1 MGESPAAAAEPPVAR
16 PVHPLDALLRP
27 HSVAIVGASADPTK
41 RGHRAVR
48 ALIDAGY
55 EGRIIPV
62 HPAGGSLLGLPVARG
77 PADLDAPPDL
87 VLVCTPAAT
96 VPRAL
101 DEWAAAGAR
110 GAVVLAVGFRESGET
125 GEALEREVV
134 AIARRTGL
142 RVIGPNTSGILNVPL
157 GLNLIGLPAVRSGP
171 LALLVQSGNMALAL
185 VTEAAT
191 AGLGFTFVIGVGNAA
206 DVTFADCLDF
216 LAADPA
222 THGIAVHAEGLG
234 DGRAFLRA
242 AARAA
247 RIKPVIA
254 LKGGRTDRGGAAARS
269 HTGAVA
275 GSYDA
280 LHAGLRQ
287 AGVIEVTRSDELLPV
302 LATLVG
308 QPAAAAERG
317 IVLLSDGGGQ
327 ATLATDD
334 LHARGAPLAR
344 LATETSERLRAL
356 LGPAAAV
363 TNPVDLAGAADRDPL
378 VFAHALDIIAADVGV
393 GTVLVIGLFGGYA
406 IRFDPSL
413 LGAEVEAAGR
423 LPAIARD
430 AGVALVVHSLYAR
443 SGAEPLRVLQQAG
456 VPAIESLEVACR
468 CAAATVERAHGRA
481 RLARLPHGWPDDVVA
496 SGHGSAPGTPSHS
509 NRGGPPAAPARPP
522 SRPPSPSPSPP
533 PPPAA
538 FLAARSDGR
547 HVLLETEARALLEPF
562 GVPLVPADF
571 CRTPAEAAAAASA
584 FGAAVAI
591 RIVSPAAPHK
601 SDAGGVAL
609 DVAPADAGAAARR
622 VIEAAT
628 AWIRGRGEAPDVR
641 GVLVSPMLARPVAEL
656 LVGVRRDAQ
665 FGPVLTVGTGGVHV
679 EWLRDVA
686 TRVLPVTAADIDE
699 MLDTLRGARV
709 FGGHRGSPP
718 IDRSALVRAIAA
730 VAGCALAHETIAEI
744 EVNPLFASAA
754 GAVAVDVR
762 IYLD

>member
-1 MGESPAAAAEPPVAR
+1 MSESSTVAPPPAAGHASR
-16 PVHPLDALLRP
+16 SLDALLRP
-27 HSVAIVGASADPTK
+27 GSVAVVGASADPTK

-48 ALIDAGY
+48 ALLEAAY
-55 EGRIIPV
+55 AGRIIPV
-62 HPAGGSLLGLPVARG
+62 HPAGGTLLGLPVARG

-110 GAVVLAVGFRESGET
+110 GAVVLAVGFRESGEA
-125 GEALEREVV
+125 GEALEREIV
-134 AIARRTGL
+134 AIARRTGV

-157 GLNLIGLPAVRSGP
+157 GLNLIGLPAVRPGP

-185 VTEAAT
+185 VTEAAS
-191 AGLGFTFVIGVGNAA
+191 AGLGFTFVLGVGNAA

-216 LAADPA
+216 LAGDPD
-222 THGIAVHAEGLG
+222 THGIAVHAEGFG

-247 RIKPVIA
+247 RIKPVVA

-308 QPAAAAERG
+308 QSAAAAERG
-317 IVLLSDGGGQ
+317 VVLLSDGGGQ

-334 LHARGAPLAR
+334 LHARATPFAR
-344 LATETSERLRAL
+344 LAPETSERLRAL

-378 VFAHALDIIAADVGV
+378 VFARALDILAADDGV

-413 LGAEVEAAGR
+413 LGAEVEAAR
-423 LPAIARD
+423 RMPAIARD

-443 SGAEPLRVLQQAG
+443 SGAEPMRALQQAG
-456 VPAIESLEVACR
+456 VPVVESLEIACR
-468 CAAATVERAHGRA
+468 CAAATVERARGCTH
-481 RLARLPHGWPDDVVA
+481 LARLPHSWPDEVGA
-496 SGHGSAPGTPSHS
+496 AGHGSAPETHTASI
-509 NRGGPPAAPARPP
+509 RGGPPATRPP
-522 SRPPSPSPSPP
+522 PTPPRQLSPEPF
-533 PPPAA
+533 A
-538 FLAARSDGR
+538 AARAEGR
-547 HVLLETEARALLEPF
+547 PVLLETEARALVEPF
-562 GVPLVPADF
+562 GVPLVPARF
-571 CRTPAEAAAAASA
+571 CRTAEEAAAAATA
-584 FGAAVAI
+584 FGGEVAI
-591 RIVSPAAPHK
+591 RVVSPAAPHK

-609 DVAPADAGAAARR
+609 GVAPGDAGLAARR
-622 VIEAAT
+622 VIDAVT
-628 AWIRGRGEAPDVR
+628 AWIRGRGGVPDVR
-641 GVLVSPMLARPVAEL
+641 GVLVSPMLERPVAEL

-699 MLDTLRGARV
+699 MLDTLRAARV
-709 FGGHRGSPP
+709 FGGHRGSPAV
-718 IDRSALVRAIAA
+718 DRPALLRAIEG
-730 VAGCALAHETIAEI
+730 VARCALAHDAIAEI

-762 IYLD
+762 VYLG